1 MINITARLLPGIFLS
16 LIFIFPLNTLALA
29 NEVALSDPEAL
40 YTSALNNYESK
51 NYEEAIKQLKI
62 AIAKEPNVSK
72 YHHILAVSYG
82 REAEN
87 VNWFKAMDYA
97 KKTLVHL
104 EKANELDPNN
114 LEILD
119 DLMDYYHEA
128 PGFLGGDAKK
138 GDEIQAQI
146 KKLTREIEEKE
157 KN

>member
-1 MINITARLLPGIFLS
+1 MSKKHLSKLSQFLIYILL
-16 LIFIFPLNTLALA
+16 LNGLAIA
-29 NEVALSDPEAL
+29 HDDTDVDPETL
-40 YTSALNNYESK
+40 YLSGLASYEKK
-51 NYEEAIKQLKI
+51 NYEEAITQLKL
-62 AIAKEPNVSK
+62 AVAEEPETAK

-97 KKTLVHL
+97 KKTLLHL

-128 PGFLGGDAKK
+128 PGFLGGDTKK
-138 GDEIQAQI
+138 GDEIETLI
-146 KKLTREIEEKE
+146 EKLTIENQKLG
-157 KN
+157 KK

>member
-1 MINITARLLPGIFLS
+1 MINKVSLNFFFLTMVFQLSGIAHA
-16 LIFIFPLNTLALA
+16 NT
-29 NEVALSDPEAL
+29 NTDVDPESL
-40 YTSALNNYESK
+40 YISGLAHYEEK
-51 NYEEAIKQLKI
+51 HYEEAIADLKL
-62 AIAKEPNVSK
+62 AVEKKPEVAK

-97 KKTLVHL
+97 KKTLLHL

-128 PGFLGGDAKK
+128 PGFLGGDMKK
-138 GDEIQAQI
+138 GDEIQAVI
-146 KKLTREIEEKE
+146 EKISIENEKSTKK
-157 KN
+157 